1 MAGACLDGLLSE
13 CADRPQSWGLNLLVQ
28 IVSVRH
34 AGLSYARF
42 STEGTMIR
50 EYAMYPHYMQPRA
63 FRLMNE
69 VRAALRPDA
78 CPAARLVCHCKSG

>member
-1 MAGACLDGLLSE
+1 M
-13 CADRPQSWGLNLLVQ
+13 LVEP
-28 IVSVRH
+28 SRATWH

-69 VRAALRPDA
+69 VCRAVLWQQSSLTHSLAGRRAAALHLGHIDA
-78 CPAARLVCHCKSG
+78 CL